1 MPRKLLTRTM
11 PTVEL
16 IYDSDC
22 PNVPRARENLLRAF
36 GQTGL
41 APRWQEWDRADADA
55 PAHVRAYGSPTILV
69 DGRDVAGATAADAAC
84 CRIYTNDQGGKQ
96 GVPPVTLIV
105 AALAGKSDS
114 KGFGRNTISL
124 LPAIGTA
131 LMPKLVCPAC
141 WPAYTGL
148 LSAMGLGFIN
158 YSPFLLPLT
167 VVFLIAVLT
176 TLVWRANARRGYA
189 PLAVGLAAAV
199 IVLIGKFQF
208 DSDAAIYAG
217 IALLVGASLWNSWPR
232 RNPIAAC
239 PACVTGVGTNST
251 DNLKG
256 GVL

>member
-1 MPRKLLTRTM
+1 MPRKLLTSTM

-36 GQTGL
+36 SQTGL
-41 APRWQEWDRADADA
+41 APRWQEWARADADS

-69 DGRDVAGATAADAAC
+69 DGRDVAGVTAADAAC

-114 KGFGRNTISL
+114 KGFERNTISL

-141 WPAYTGL
+141 WPAYTGI
-148 LSAMGLGFIN
+148 LSALGLGFVN

-167 VVFLIAVLT
+167 ALFLVAVLV
-176 TLVWRANARRGYA
+176 TLAWRAKTRRGYA
-189 PLAVGLAAAV
+189 PLAIGVVAAV
-199 IVLIGKFQF
+199 IVLVGKFHF
-208 DSDAAIYAG
+208 ESDPATYAG
-217 IALLVGASLWNSWPR
+217 IALLVGASLWNAWPR
-232 RNPIAAC
+232 RNQTESC
-239 PACVTGVGTNST
+239 PVCV
-251 DNLKG
+251 KG
-256 GVL
+256 GVS

>member
-1 MPRKLLTRTM
+1 MPGKSHTSTM

-22 PNVPRARENLLRAF
+22 PNVPQARTNLLRAF
-36 GQTGL
+36 SQAGMAL
-41 APRWQEWDRADADA
+41 RWREWDRADADA

-84 CRIYTNDQGGKQ
+84 CRIYTNDRGGKQ
-96 GVPPVTLIV
+96 GVPPVALIV

-114 KGFGRNTISL
+114 SGLGRNTVSL

-141 WPAYTGL
+141 WPAYAGL

-167 VVFLIAVLT
+167 AAFFIVVLA
-176 TLVWRANARRGYA
+176 TLAWRANARRGYA
-189 PLAVGLAAAV
+189 PLALGTAAAV
-199 IVLIGKFQF
+199 MVLIGKFQF
-208 DSDAAIYAG
+208 DSDAATYAG
-217 IALLVGASLWNSWPR
+217 ISLLVGASLWNSWPR
-232 RNPIAAC
+232 RNPTALC
-239 PACVTGVGTNST
+239 SACVGNMESGPA

-256 GVL
+256 GVS

>member
-1 MPRKLLTRTM
+1 M

-36 GQTGL
+36 SQTGL

-148 LSAMGLGFIN
+148 LSAVGLGFIN

-167 VVFLIAVLT
+167 AVFLVVVLA
-176 TLVWRANARRGYA
+176 TLGWRANARRGYA
-189 PLAVGLAAAV
+189 PLALGLVAALV
-199 IVLIGKFQF
+199 LLIGKFQL
-208 DSDAAIYAG
+208 DSDAATYTSIS
-217 IALLVGASLWNSWPR
+217 LLVGASLWNSWPR
-232 RNPIAAC
+232 RNPTAPC
-239 PACVTGVGTNST
+239 PACVTGMEPNPT

-256 GVL
+256 GIS

>member
-1 MPRKLLTRTM
+1 MPSKLLTSIM

-36 GQTGL
+36 SQTGL

-114 KGFGRNTISL
+114 KGFGR
-124 LPAIGTA
+124 
-131 LMPKLVCPAC
+131 KH
-141 WPAYTGL
+141 
-148 LSAMGLGFIN
+148 
-158 YSPFLLPLT
+158 
-167 VVFLIAVLT
+167 
-176 TLVWRANARRGYA
+176 
-189 PLAVGLAAAV
+189 
-199 IVLIGKFQF
+199 
-208 DSDAAIYAG
+208 D
-217 IALLVGASLWNSWPR
+217 
-232 RNPIAAC
+232 
-239 PACVTGVGTNST
+239 T
-251 DNLKG
+251 D
-256 GVL
+256 

>member
-1 MPRKLLTRTM
+1 MPSKLLTSIM

-36 GQTGL
+36 SQTGL

-141 WPAYTGL
+141 WPAYTGI
-148 LSAMGLGFIN
+148 LSALGLGFVN

-167 VVFLIAVLT
+167 ALFLVAVLV
-176 TLVWRANARRGYA
+176 TLAWRAKTRRGYA
-189 PLAVGLAAAV
+189 PLAMGVVAAV
-199 IVLIGKFQF
+199 IVLVGKFHF
-208 DSDAAIYAG
+208 ESDPATYAG
-217 IALLVGASLWNSWPR
+217 IALLVGASLWNAWPR
-232 RNPIAAC
+232 RNQTESC
-239 PACVTGVGTNST
+239 PVCV
-251 DNLKG
+251 KG
-256 GVL
+256 GVS

>member
-1 MPRKLLTRTM
+1 MPGKLLTSTM

-36 GQTGL
+36 SQTGL
-41 APRWQEWDRADADA
+41 APRWQEWARADADS

-69 DGRDVAGATAADAAC
+69 DGRDVAGVTAADAAC

-114 KGFGRNTISL
+114 KGFERNTISL

-141 WPAYTGL
+141 WPAYTGI
-148 LSAMGLGFIN
+148 LSALGLGFVN

-167 VVFLIAVLT
+167 ALFLVAVLV
-176 TLVWRANARRGYA
+176 TLAWRAKTRRGYA
-189 PLAVGLAAAV
+189 PLAIGVVAAV
-199 IVLIGKFQF
+199 IVLVGKFHF
-208 DSDAAIYAG
+208 ESDPATYAG
-217 IALLVGASLWNSWPR
+217 IALLVGASLWNAWPR
-232 RNPIAAC
+232 RNQTESC
-239 PACVTGVGTNST
+239 PVCV
-251 DNLKG
+251 KG
-256 GVL
+256 GVS

>member
-1 MPRKLLTRTM
+1 M

-36 GQTGL
+36 SQTGL
-41 APRWQEWDRADADA
+41 APRWQEWARADADS

-69 DGRDVAGATAADAAC
+69 DGRDVAGVTAADAAC

-114 KGFGRNTISL
+114 KGFERNTISL

-141 WPAYTGL
+141 WPAYTGI
-148 LSAMGLGFIN
+148 LSALGLGFVN

-167 VVFLIAVLT
+167 ALFLVAVLV
-176 TLVWRANARRGYA
+176 TLAWRAKTRRGYA
-189 PLAVGLAAAV
+189 PLAIGVVAAV
-199 IVLIGKFQF
+199 IVLVGKFHF
-208 DSDAAIYAG
+208 ESDPATYAG
-217 IALLVGASLWNSWPR
+217 IALLVGASLWNAWPR
-232 RNPIAAC
+232 RNQTESC
-239 PACVTGVGTNST
+239 PVCV
-251 DNLKG
+251 KG
-256 GVL
+256 GVS

>member
-1 MPRKLLTRTM
+1 MSRKLLMSTM

-148 LSAMGLGFIN
+148 LGALGLGFIN
-158 YSPFLLPLT
+158 YSPILLPLT
-167 VVFLIAVLT
+167 AVFLAAVLA
-176 TLVWRANARRGYA
+176 TLTWRAKTRRGYA
-189 PLAVGLAAAV
+189 PLALGMVAAL
-199 IVLIGKFQF
+199 ILLIGKFQF
-208 DSDAAIYAG
+208 DSDAATYAG
-217 IALLVGASLWNSWPR
+217 ISLLVGASLWNGWPR
-232 RNPIAAC
+232 RNRTVPC
-239 PACVTGVGTNST
+239 SACVANT
-251 DNLKG
+251 DNHTRLKG
-256 GVL
+256 GVP